1 MNLYRQSGN
10 SWVLKDN
17 AFSRLDWFV
26 EQASKRGIYVI
37 LDLHGAFGSQ
47 NGQDHSG
54 EVIDNV
60 SDVTFFSNDTLKNQT
75 LELWKVVAARYAGNR
90 LLLHTDT

>member
-1 MNLYRQSGN
+1 M
-10 SWVLKDN
+10 VL
-17 AFSRLDWFV
+17 
-26 EQASKRGIYVI
+26 
-37 LDLHGAFGSQ
+37 FGSQ

-75 LELWKVVAARYAGNR
+75 LELWKVVAARYAGNPAVAAY
-90 LLLHTDT
+90 DTLNEPGEKQAQLIQSIGHFTIRCTMQYAPLTRII